1 VSSKRNDSPEFPLC
15 RFAFADGRHCALPA
29 RPHHDGLCP
38 PHFAALNRRTKPR
51 NPARRLSRLSSNPLN
66 EAEVLQIISDL
77 KGAIA
82 SQTISPNEAATM
94 TYIGNVLL
102 SCLRAS
108 KEAAF
113 REGAGSD
120 WDAIRKLLDDRDT
133 HPVLGSS

>member
-1 VSSKRNDSPEFPLC
+1 VSGKRKHSPEFPLC

-29 RPHHDGLCP
+29 HSHRDGLCP
-38 PHFAALNRRTKPR
+38 PHFAALNRQTKPR
-51 NPARRLSRLSSNPLN
+51 NPARRLSRLSSNPLS

-82 SQTISPNEAATM
+82 SQTISPNKAATM

-108 KEAAF
+108 KTAAF
-113 REGAGSD
+113 REGAGPD
-120 WDAIRKLLDDRDT
+120 WEAIRELLDDRHT